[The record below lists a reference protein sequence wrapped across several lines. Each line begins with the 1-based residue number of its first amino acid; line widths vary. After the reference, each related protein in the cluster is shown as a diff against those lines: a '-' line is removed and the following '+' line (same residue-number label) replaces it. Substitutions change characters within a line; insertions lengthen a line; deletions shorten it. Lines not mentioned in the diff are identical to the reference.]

1 MGYDMQEGTLVR
13 WLKSEDDSVTL
24 GELIAEVETDKAVV
38 EIEATAA
45 GTVLK
50 LLVDEGTSV
59 PVGEAIAVI
68 GEPGEDIGGLQIDDK
83 QESVLIKNVQ
93 VHPSKRQI
101 IHLDL
106 QRVIADQVI
115 KVSIPLQFINE
126 EMSEG
131 VKLEGG
137 TVTPL
142 MNEIEVSCL
151 PKNLPEKIEVDVIDL
166 KLDEMLYL
174 EDIVLPEGVE
184 ISLLTQEEPVNEPI
198 VAVRLLRIAEEEIE
212 PEADEETLEEG
223 AEAEGEE
230 GADGAATGQE
240 GDPKDQSEEQSG
252 ES

>member
-1 MGYDMQEGTLVR
+1 MANEID
-13 WLKSEDDSVTL
+13 
-24 GELIAEVETDKAVV
+24 LIAESR
-38 EIEATAA
+38 
-45 GTVLK
+45 
-50 LLVDEGTSV
+50 DESGTSHSRRMRHAGMV
-59 PVGEAIAVI
+59 PAVI
-68 GEPGEDIGGLQIDDK
+68 YGAEKETLNLAIDHNQLLRKLADESFLNSILNVQIDDK

-212 PEADEETLEEG
+212 PEADEEALEEG
-223 AEAEGEE
+223 AEVEGEE
-230 GADGAATGQE
+230 GAEGAEDTGEKAAE
-240 GDPKDQSEEQSG
+240 GDTEENK
-252 ES
+252 E